1 MAARSPHMF
10 VVRRLLLAQLTF
22 AVFFPLVLLPFGVNA
37 ALSAA
42 AGGFISFVPNS
53 YFAYR
58 TFQYSGARAAHEIV
72 RSTFAGQ
79 FGKWALTMLFFIVL
93 FKYFMESLNHAALFS
108 GFIVVQLVIWLT
120 PLLANWKPNSSI

>member
-1 MAARSPHMF
+1 MAARSPHMY
-10 VVRRLLLAQLTF
+10 VVRRLLLAQLSF
-22 AVFFPLVLLPFGVNA
+22 AVFFPLVLLPFGMNA

-79 FGKWALTMLFFIVL
+79 RFYYGSVG
-93 FKYFMESLNHAALFS
+93 N
-108 GFIVVQLVIWLT
+108 
-120 PLLANWKPNSSI
+120 LANPVTGELET